1 MKRLLG
7 ICIVCGAFVYALY
20 SGVPVGVAV
29 LFIFL
34 AAICARMILSNP
46 KNKEQ

>member
-7 ICIVCGAFVYALY
+7 IGIVAVTFSYALY
-20 SGVPVGVAV
+20 SGVSIGVLV

-34 AAICARMILSNP
+34 AAICAKIILSNS
-46 KNKEQ
+46 KNKRG